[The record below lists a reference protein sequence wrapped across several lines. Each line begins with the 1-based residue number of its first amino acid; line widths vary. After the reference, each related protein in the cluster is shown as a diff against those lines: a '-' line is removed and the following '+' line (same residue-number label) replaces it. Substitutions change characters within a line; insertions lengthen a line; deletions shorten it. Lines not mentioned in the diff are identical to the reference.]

1 MNDLEAL
8 KLLARRPSLLRPA
21 GHLLL
26 FSHMRAKTS
35 LLSHLLGSHPE
46 ISGYYEMHI
55 GYYSPRSLLK
65 ARLLFHSLHPD
76 APATRLYFDKI
87 LHNRHR
93 VHHRLLNASGVRP
106 IFMLRSPVET
116 LSSIMRL
123 YKGRA
128 HDGHLATEEGAL
140 GYYLQRLDG
149 LVDLAGALQRD
160 DVLYIDAEAL
170 SRDIGAVTQ
179 LLSEALGLSMRIPT
193 EYQIMKL
200 SGQVGRGDSSSRILA
215 GKVLPESGESYSGDL
230 SSGAVSMA
238 ESHYDSARKFLLSR
252 ASVALTQD
260 AFTSG

>member
-8 KLLARRPSLLRPA
+8 KLLARRPSLFRPA
-21 GHLLL
+21 RHLLL

-170 SRDIGAVTQ
+170 SRDIDAVTR
-179 LLSEALGLSMRIPT
+179 LLSEALGLSVRIPT

-200 SGQVGRGDSSSRILA
+200 SGQVGHGDSSVNILA
-215 GKVLPESGESYSGDL
+215 GKVLSESAIPQSLSLSHGTVLMARQRYSFL
-230 SSGAVSMA
+230 
-238 ESHYDSARKFLLSR
+238 RKTLLSI
-252 ASVALTQD
+252 ASEKLTFD
-260 AFTSG
+260 GFC